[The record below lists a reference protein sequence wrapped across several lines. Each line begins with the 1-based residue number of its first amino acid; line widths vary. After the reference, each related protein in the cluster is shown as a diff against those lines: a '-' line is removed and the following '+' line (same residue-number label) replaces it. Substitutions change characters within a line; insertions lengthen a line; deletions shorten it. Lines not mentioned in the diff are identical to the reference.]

1 MPPRRERSG
10 SSQPRPRAGPS
21 RLEQVGAGLVLLG
34 ELGRAHGLRG
44 EIRLKSH
51 TADPAAIASYD
62 PLVTEDGRWVTI
74 SSLRVAPG
82 GQPDVLV
89 AKLNGIDTRDAADA
103 LNRVRVYVERDRL
116 PPPDEEDEFLLADL
130 IGLPAVTE
138 AGEILGTVIAV
149 PNYGGGDLLEISPAG
164 GGASAL
170 LPFTRAFVPAVDVAG
185 RRIVIAPP
193 EDLFAPAD
201 AAGEAE

>member
-1 MPPRRERSG
+1 ME
-10 SSQPRPRAGPS
+10 A
-21 RLEQVGAGLVLLG
+21 
-34 ELGRAHGLRG
+34 
-44 EIRLKSH
+44 
-51 TADPAAIASYD
+51 
-62 PLVTEDGRWVTI
+62 
-74 SSLRVAPG
+74 
-82 GQPDVLV
+82 
-89 AKLNGIDTRDAADA
+89 
-103 LNRVRVYVERDRL
+103 DRL
-116 PPPDEEDEFLLADL
+116 PPPDEEDQSLLPDH